1 MSLAAGVYRATP
13 DVLGDGRAGEILLDP
28 AHRVQIVESGD
39 PIGFEALTVSTTAV
53 GLTATD
59 GATQAEIT
67 VELADV
73 RVRSDGVDPTAT
85 VGHLILDGAV
95 ISLSSAKDIAAF
107 RAIRDASTN
116 VTLSIS
122 YLL

>member
-1 MSLAAGVYRATP
+1 MGLAAGVYRATP
-13 DVLGDGRAGEILLDP
+13 DVLGDGKAGEILLDP

-39 PIGFEALTVSTTAV
+39 PIGFEALTVGTSAV
-53 GLTATD
+53 GLTPTT

-73 RVRSDGVDPTAT
+73 RVRSDGTDPTAT

-107 RAIRDASTN
+107 KAIRDASTN

-122 YLL
+122 YLR

>member
-13 DVLGDGRAGEILLDP
+13 DVLKDGRAGEILIDP
-28 AHRVQIVESGD
+28 AHRVQIVESAD
-39 PIGFEALTVSTTAV
+39 PIGFEALTVSTVAV
-53 GLTATD
+53 GLSPST

-73 RVRSDGVDPTAT
+73 RVRSDGVDPTGT

-95 ISLSSAKDIAAF
+95 ISLSSAKDIASF
-107 RAIRDASTN
+107 RAIRDAGAN
-116 VTLSIS
+116 ATLSIS
-122 YLL
+122 YLQ

>member
-13 DVLGDGRAGEILLDP
+13 DVLKDGRAGEILIDP
-28 AHRVQIVESGD
+28 AHRVQVVESAD
-39 PIGFEALTVSTTAV
+39 PIGFETLTVGTSAV
-53 GLTATD
+53 GLSPTT

-73 RVRSDGVDPTAT
+73 RVRSDGTDPTAT

-122 YLL
+122 YLR

>member
-13 DVLGDGRAGEILLDP
+13 DVLGDGRAGEILIDP

-53 GLTATD
+53 GLTPTT

-67 VELADV
+67 VDGADV
-73 RVRSDGVDPTAT
+73 RVRSDGTDPTAT
-85 VGHLILDGAV
+85 VGHLILDGAAV
-95 ISLSSAKDIAAF
+95 SLSSAKDIAAF
-107 RAIRDASTN
+107 RTIRDAGAN
-116 VTLSIS
+116 ATLSIS